1 LSAAEKKEIFIL
13 LERISS
19 NLNLYYPGID
29 SAELLS
35 VEGPRQFKYSTV
47 YLIRFRG
54 APRRVLIKVFRG
66 EVEMALLQ
74 YETLKVLWPL
84 FSDECRGLTV
94 PRPLD
99 LFADLNAIVMEEIP
113 GRNLKELIH
122 RSRWHLSHHTLEAFK
137 KSGMW
142 LRQFHHFGN
151 NGNKKDK
158 DVLKCEEVLEEIRE
172 QLKKCVEYSF
182 DQRLAAEISNFLVS
196 EVHGIAQHEE
206 PVSYLHGDFK
216 IDNVLVSDQDVS
228 AVDFSIRRRNLIHY
242 DLASFCNSIDL
253 IRMDPQ
259 HLLISNGSLGR
270 AKEIFLLGYFGGEA
284 YSMRKIEVFQVIGLI
299 AKCLYLSLHHARH
312 FFRRRLILLFF
323 DKQFHKLMGKS
334 MEESMGKEEDEG
346 NGL

>member
-1 LSAAEKKEIFIL
+1 MLASEKKEISIL
-13 LERISS
+13 LERVSS
-19 NLNLYYPGID
+19 NLKLYYPGID
-29 SAELLS
+29 SGELLS
-35 VEGPRQFKYSTV
+35 VEGPRQFEYSTV

-54 APRRVLIKVFRG
+54 APRKVLIKVFRG

-74 YETLKVLWPL
+74 YGTLKVLWPL
-84 FSDECRGLTV
+84 FSDKCRGLTV

-122 RSRWHLSHHTLEAFK
+122 RSRWYLGSHTLEAFK

-142 LRQFHHFGN
+142 LRQFHYFGN
-151 NGNKKDK
+151 NGNKDK
-158 DVLKCEEVLEEIRE
+158 DVLKFEEVLEEIQE
-172 QLKKCVEYSF
+172 QLKRCVEHDL
-182 DQRLAAEISNFLVS
+182 DQRLAADISNFLAS

-216 IDNVLVSDQDVS
+216 IDNVVVSDQDVG

-259 HLLISNGSLGR
+259 HLWISNGFLGR

-284 YSMRKIEVFQVIGLI
+284 YSMRKIEVFQVIGLV
-299 AKCLYLSLHHARH
+299 AKCLYLSLHHAHH
-312 FFRRRLILLFF
+312 FFRRRFVLLFLN
-323 DKQFHKLMGKS
+323 KQFHTLMGKS
-334 MEESMGKEEDEG
+334 MEESIRKEEDER